1 MNLKV
6 YRTINGVTEY
16 WESWT
21 ASGEAFIHSGRVG
34 EPGETRR
41 FPLGEPGQASLMLKE
56 VEKAEAAGFTAWDHS
71 KDAQIVIHYHF
82 GRKVSVD
89 DHTRRVAIEDL
100 MNECLRRTGL
110 GHCDG
115 GDIGLGA
122 MNVFCEV
129 IDAAIAERVIVKTLA
144 EHNELA
150 GAIIARRERVG
161 GEDDYK
167 VVWPED
173 FAGVFN
179 LF

>member
-1 MNLKV
+1 VNLKV

-21 ASGEAFIHSGRVG
+21 ASGEAFIHSGKVG

-41 FPLGEPGQASLMLKE
+41 FPLAVPGQASLMLKE
-56 VEKAEAAGFTAWDHS
+56 VEKAEAAGFTAWNHD
-71 KDAQIVIHYHF
+71 KDAQIVIHYRF
-82 GRKVSVD
+82 EPGGSVEN
-89 DHTRRVAIEDL
+89 HTRRVAIEDL
-100 MNECLRRTGL
+100 LNECLRRTGL
-110 GHCDG
+110 GYCDG

-129 IDAAIAERVIVKTLA
+129 IDAAIAERVIVKTLT
-144 EHNELA
+144 EHNELV
-150 GAIIARRERVG
+150 GAILAKRERIG
-161 GEDDYK
+161 GDDDYK
-167 VVWPED
+167 VLWPKD